1 MHWPYPMTTKE
12 EAIHFLKSAEVKTD
26 KKCFV
31 RQVKLGAFKKWK
43 IFTSEED
50 YESYVKFRKHKR

>member
-1 MHWPYPMTTKE
+1 MQTEE
-12 EAIHFLKSAEVKTD
+12 EAMHFLKSADLRTG

-31 RQVKLGAFKKWK
+31 RHVAIGRFEKWK

-50 YESYVKFRKHKR
+50 YQSYAAERKHKR

>member
-1 MHWPYPMTTKE
+1 MQTRE
-12 EAIHFLKSAEVKTD
+12 ETIHFLKSAEIVTG

-31 RQVKLGAFKKWK
+31 RKARVPTGGEKWK

-50 YESYVKFRKHKR
+50 YESYVSLKKHRK

>member
-1 MHWPYPMTTKE
+1 MQTEE
-12 EAIHFLKSAEVKTD
+12 EAIHFLKSAEVKTH

-31 RQVKLGAFKKWK
+31 RHVQLGRFEKWK

-50 YESYVKFRKHKR
+50 YEDYTKTRKHVRQ